1 VGVRDISVVLGLWR
15 RGGWMTVPNVRF
27 MGWRAVVHIVVDEG
41 TAVIAMLFSGHVGRT
56 EINEL
61 LILV

>member
-1 VGVRDISVVLGLWR
+1 
-15 RGGWMTVPNVRF
+15 MTVPSVRF
-27 MGWRAVVHIVVDEG
+27 VGWRAVVHIVVDEG